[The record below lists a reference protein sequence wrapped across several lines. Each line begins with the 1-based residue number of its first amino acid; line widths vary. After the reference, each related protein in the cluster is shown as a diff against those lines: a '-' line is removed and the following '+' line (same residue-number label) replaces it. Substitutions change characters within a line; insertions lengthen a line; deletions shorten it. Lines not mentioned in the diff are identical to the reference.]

1 MITEEQEEL
10 VTKCVNKFIKLI
22 NDEINY
28 EKIENRE
35 KLQKRIMNKKTD
47 EKETIRHLTCEF
59 KNPYENPML
68 IKFKSN
74 EIIDTEINKQDRVL
88 ITDENYPIMPQEGIV
103 VQKKQ
108 KK

>member
-88 ITDENYPIMPQEGIV
+88 ITDENYPFMTQEGIV

>member
-35 KLQKRIMNKKTD
+35 KLQKRIRVFAK
-47 EKETIRHLTCEF
+47 
-59 KNPYENPML
+59 
-68 IKFKSN
+68 
-74 EIIDTEINKQDRVL
+74 IDF
-88 ITDENYPIMPQEGIV
+88 
-103 VQKKQ
+103 
-108 KK
+108 

>member
-1 MITEEQEEL
+1 MITEEQEEQEEL
-10 VTKCVNKFIKLI
+10 VTKCVNNFIKLI

-74 EIIDTEINKQDRVL
+74 SVFLFIIIPL
-88 ITDENYPIMPQEGIV
+88 L
-103 VQKKQ
+103 
-108 KK
+108 